1 MINILSCFVHILN
14 QKMRQD
20 LLLTSFLELHSEVNW
35 RDSPIVVEL
44 GVDKGQSTKVF
55 LNAIYDKPN
64 AKLVSVDIRNCSE
77 AVNSKVWEFVQQD
90 SSDIQKFAN

>member
-1 MINILSCFVHILN
+1 MKIYDKYIELLRTHSKSKDETRFAAN
-14 QKMRQD
+14 Q
-20 LLLTSFLELHSEVNW
+20 LLELHSEVNW

-55 LNAIYDKPN
+55 LNAICDKPN

-77 AVNSKVWEFVQQD
+77 AVNSKVWEFVQK
-90 SSDIQKFAN
+90 IQ